1 MIRKTEFIFSQ
12 LIKVL
17 IFVCAI
23 LGTVLSAYAGRNSFM
38 GGTYVFMFFTIQ
50 SNIGIAIICLFGF
63 LFGLKNK
70 SANRIGQIIKF
81 VGTVSI
87 TLTGV
92 VFCAV
97 LAPTMGKSAWG
108 ITNVL
113 THVVVPVLSIV
124 DFFIVAKNYEYKKLD
139 SLWVTIPPL
148 CYAIYA
154 GIGFVRNWQFSEGI
168 NYPYFFLNWGSAAG
182 AFGFSKEL
190 PFIGCGWWILILLIF
205 LIGVG
210 LGYLKIVDLI
220 KNKK

>member
-50 SNIGIAIICLFGF
+50 SNIGISIICLFGF
-63 LFGLKNK
+63 LLGLKNK
-70 SANRIGQIIKF
+70 SINRIGQIIKF

-97 LAPTMGKSAWG
+97 LAPTMGKAAWG

-113 THVVVPVLSIV
+113 THVIVPVLSV
-124 DFFIVAKNYEYKKLD
+124 ADFFIVAKNYEYKKLD

-148 CYAIYA
+148 FYAIYA